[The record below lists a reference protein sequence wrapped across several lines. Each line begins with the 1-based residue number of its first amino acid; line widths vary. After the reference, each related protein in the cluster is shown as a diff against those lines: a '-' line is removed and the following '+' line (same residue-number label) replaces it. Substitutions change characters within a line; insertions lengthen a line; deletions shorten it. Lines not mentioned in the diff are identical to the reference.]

1 MTDLRTPA
9 AGVLAASPDAA
20 SRFKGLRLPRTGT
33 AVAEWTS
40 RSPSMTRRIL
50 TIVLLL
56 ALPALA
62 HAAAEDTR
70 LADKARAAL
79 DVERRIARE
88 QDPAARETQRREL
101 HRAESEARAA
111 AREELRGHERSE
123 TRLDRS
129 DRRDVRVLNGQE
141 LSRVR
146 ERGAREREDRG
157 VSGEDRE
164 HRRDRDR
171 DDDRDRDR
179 ERERDDDRSETGSHD
194 DGSDG
199 TGDDNHGG
207 GGSGSGSGDG
217 LR

>member
-1 MTDLRTPA
+1 MTDLCTQA
-9 AGVLAASPDAA
+9 AGVLAALPDGAC
-20 SRFKGLRLPRTGT
+20 RFRGLRLPRAGT
-33 AVAEWTS
+33 AVAERKG

-62 HAAAEDTR
+62 RAAAEDTR

-101 HRAESEARAA
+101 RRAESEARAA
-111 AREELRGHERSE
+111 AREELRGHDRSE

-146 ERGAREREDRG
+146 ESGSREHEDRG
-157 VSGEDRE
+157 VRGEERE
-164 HRRDRDR
+164 HRRDRDGE
-171 DDDRDRDR
+171 RDREH

-194 DGSDG
+194 DGSEG
-199 TGDDNHGG
+199 TGDDHHGG
-207 GGSGSGSGDG
+207 GPGSDSRSDDG